1 MNDRNILTAII
12 ATIILIYSATDSLHV
27 RDLLFA
33 APGVEN
39 IGADEAELPVFLGE
53 TVNGKLHAGPLEGD
67 VLGRLKLKRQV
78 PLAAGELQFS
88 CRDLQ
93 LGPGPDV
100 GVFPF
105 FIHAD
110 NPLPARR
117 TTGRFPAAG
126 NLEMR
131 SFKLGPLRDHSN

>member
-1 MNDRNILTAII
+1 MNVH
-12 ATIILIYSATDSLHV
+12 SLFFNSCG
-27 RDLLFA
+27 LLLLA
-33 APGVEN
+33 APDVEFVR
-39 IGADEAELPVFLGE
+39 ADKSDLPVVFGE

-67 VLGRLKLKRQV
+67 VLGRLKLKRQI

-93 LGPGPDV
+93 LRAGPDV
-100 GVFPF
+100 GFFPF

-126 NLEMR
+126 NLEMC